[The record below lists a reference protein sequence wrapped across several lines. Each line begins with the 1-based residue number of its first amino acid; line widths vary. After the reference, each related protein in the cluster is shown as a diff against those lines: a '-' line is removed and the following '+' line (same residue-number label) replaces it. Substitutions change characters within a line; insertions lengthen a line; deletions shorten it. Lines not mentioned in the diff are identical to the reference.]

1 LGLGFGLGLGDENAF
16 SGTCRCRGLVLF
28 FHVSPPEFPHL
39 IFFRFVIYQRCV
51 SVNYTEA
58 ICRLPAP
65 NVWNI
70 AKNTQTETNA
80 HLQLVHAVLWVC
92 VGTSVL
98 FNFGRSAAAIISHKE
113 ILIRK
118 WFLHIY
124 RNNKTRTMPVKSAS
138 E

>member
-1 LGLGFGLGLGDENAF
+1 MGIGIGIGQWECVQWHVSLQGAGPI
-16 SGTCRCRGLVLF
+16 
-28 FHVSPPEFPHL
+28 FHVNPPEFPHL

-80 HLQLVHAVLWVC
+80 HLQHVHAVLWVC

-113 ILIRK
+113 ILIPE